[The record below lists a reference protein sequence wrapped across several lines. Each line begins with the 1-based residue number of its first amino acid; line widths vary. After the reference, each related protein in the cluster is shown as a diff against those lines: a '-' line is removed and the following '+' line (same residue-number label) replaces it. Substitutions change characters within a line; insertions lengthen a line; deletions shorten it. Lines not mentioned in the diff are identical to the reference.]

1 MAPGGSASLLLPAC
15 SQQATLQTPLRHGAR
30 HQPHLPSQIAPAEV
44 LRRDY
49 SYECDIWS
57 CGVILGDLFKYICQ
71 DGTEP
76 TDKKKRSL

>member
-1 MAPGGSASLLLPAC
+1 MHQRKLSTHI
-15 SQQATLQTPLRHGAR
+15 ATRLYRSP
-30 HQPHLPSQIAPAEV
+30 EV
-44 LRRDY
+44 IILEKHY
-49 SYECDIWS
+49 YKSMDIWS